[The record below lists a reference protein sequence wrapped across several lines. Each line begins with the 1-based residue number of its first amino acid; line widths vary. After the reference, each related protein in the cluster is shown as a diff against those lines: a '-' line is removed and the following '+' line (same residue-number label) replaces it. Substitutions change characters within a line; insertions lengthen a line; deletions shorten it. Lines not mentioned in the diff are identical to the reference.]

1 MTPLGSQL
9 AGPDSTVLIVH
20 MPGRVTDE
28 HVGPIREEVRSR
40 LPRVQGAGLILDFSG
55 TELIN
60 SIGITCL
67 LSIEEECRARGV
79 RVVLAMLP
87 ATVVSFLRQLK
98 LTGRFQLCASVDEA
112 VSQLTR

>member
-40 LPRVQGAGLILDFSG
+40 LPRVDGAGLVLDFAG

-67 LSIEEECRARGV
+67 LSIEEDCRSRGV
-79 RVVLAMLP
+79 RVVIAALP
-87 ATVVSFLRQLK
+87 AGVSNFLRQLK
-98 LTGRFQLCASVDEA
+98 LTGRFQIVSSVDDA
-112 VSQLTR
+112 LAWLGV